1 MADKKSP
8 ASGWPLVKGDFHSGD
23 ANSPVAVITM
33 GSHLDE
39 QGICDAGAA
48 LCGSCKTENL
58 GLEKVIANVIA
69 NPNIRFALLV
79 GTEVKGHL
87 SGQTLVA
94 LHKGGVK
101 EGRVVGAEGA
111 IPFIENLNDAHIK
124 RFQEQVE
131 IVNIMES
138 EDLGAIK
145 AKINELKGRDPG
157 AFGAE
162 AIVVEVKEAAG
173 GAEETTGEAQPISGE
188 MAIITA
194 RMKVIEKM
202 VVDIGYR
209 NKFAAGVYAG
219 KIEGLMIGL
228 IVSFA
233 LIGITYVEVNK
244 MAEDAKSTGPV
255 RMVAI
260 DNMVE
265 NIRYKSQILAR
276 TNKIDSAVTATGLV
290 GFIAGLLLALIL
302 IVVPALL
309 MG

>member
-87 SGQTLVA
+87 SAQTLVA
-94 LHKGGVK
+94 LHKNGVK

-111 IPFIENLNDAHIK
+111 IPFIENLNDTHIK

-131 IVNIMES
+131 VVNIMET
-138 EDLGAIK
+138 EDVGVVK
-145 AKINELKGRDPG
+145 AKINELKARDPG

-162 AIVVEVKEAAG
+162 AIIVEVKEAAG
-173 GAEETTGEAQPISGE
+173 GAEESGGEVRPLSGE
-188 MAIITA
+188 MALITA
-194 RMKVIEKM
+194 RLKIIEKM
-202 VVDIGYR
+202 VTDIGYR
-209 NKFAAGVYAG
+209 DKFAAGVYAG

-228 IVSFA
+228 IISFA
-233 LIGITYVEVNK
+233 LV
-244 MAEDAKSTGPV
+244 
-255 RMVAI
+255 
-260 DNMVE
+260 
-265 NIRYKSQILAR
+265 
-276 TNKIDSAVTATGLV
+276 GL
-290 GFIAGLLLALIL
+290 
-302 IVVPALL
+302 
-309 MG
+309 MMMR

>member
-8 ASGWPLVKGDFHSGD
+8 ASGWPLIKGDFHSGD

-87 SGQTLVA
+87 SAQTLIA
-94 LHKGGVK
+94 LHKNGVK

-111 IPFIENLNDAHIK
+111 IPFIENLNDANIK

-131 IVNIMES
+131 IVNIMET
-138 EDLGAIK
+138 EDVSAVK
-145 AKINELKGRDPG
+145 AKINELKAKDPG
-157 AFGAE
+157 AFAAE
-162 AIVVEVKEAAG
+162 AMVVEVKEAAG
-173 GAEETTGEAQPISGE
+173 GAEEAGGEVRPLSGE
-188 MAIITA
+188 MALITA

-202 VVDIGYR
+202 VTDIGYR
-209 NKFAAGVYAG
+209 DKFAAGVYAG

-233 LIGITYVEVNK
+233 L
-244 MAEDAKSTGPV
+244 
-255 RMVAI
+255 
-260 DNMVE
+260 
-265 NIRYKSQILAR
+265 
-276 TNKIDSAVTATGLV
+276 V
-290 GFIAGLLLALIL
+290 GF
-302 IVVPALL
+302 L
-309 MG
+309 MLG